1 MGLFRKRKSEDH
13 ASAMSQA
20 WTPTVDL
27 ATARPV
33 VFALAY
39 APNSTDGQVR
49 AAIAEF
55 GRLSGSV
62 NGPDTNPH
70 TIARLLSDDPK
81 ASFVHRPWIWLGA
94 VARTAASR
102 GDHHLA
108 AACLF
113 WAHYWTTTLVPRNN
127 VSSFMELGLDPIP
140 PALKAEILEIGMKSL
155 AQLPEDFIIV
165 GDDTGVVQAGPLLRL
180 APGMA

>member
-1 MGLFRKRKSEDH
+1 MSLFGKRKSGRATEKPP
-13 ASAMSQA
+13 A

-27 ATARPV
+27 ATARPA

-39 APNSTDGQVR
+39 APNSTDGQVV

-62 NGPDTNPH
+62 NGPDVNPH

-81 ASFVHRPWIWLGA
+81 ASFVHRPWIWLCE
-94 VARTAASR
+94 VARIAASR
-102 GDHHLA
+102 NDHHLA

-113 WAHYWTTTLVPRNN
+113 WAYHRTMTLVPRND
-127 VSSFMELGLDPIP
+127 VATFMQLGLDPIP
-140 PALKAEILEIGMKSL
+140 PALKAEILKVGMESL
-155 AQLPEDFIIV
+155 AQLPEDFVIV

-180 APGMA
+180 APGMT